1 MNQLHYQTVTFK
13 INQAAADRLND
24 VNSLERLLYQLAK
37 LAGLRVLAQ
46 TQYQFQ
52 PQGHSLAIILAE
64 SHLALH
70 TWPEYQRGYI
80 TLTSCCQ
87 LTQAMLI
94 AMQQLICEQLVASE
108 VNYLEQQI

>member
-1 MNQLHYQTVTFK
+1 MNQPHYQTITFK
-13 INQAAADRLND
+13 ISQANSDRLND
-24 VNSLERLLYQLAK
+24 VACLEQLLYQLAT
-37 LAGLRVLAQ
+37 LAGLQVLTQ
-46 TQYQFQ
+46 DQYQFQ
-52 PQGHSLAIILAE
+52 PQGYSLALILAE

-80 TLTSCCQ
+80 TLTSCRQ